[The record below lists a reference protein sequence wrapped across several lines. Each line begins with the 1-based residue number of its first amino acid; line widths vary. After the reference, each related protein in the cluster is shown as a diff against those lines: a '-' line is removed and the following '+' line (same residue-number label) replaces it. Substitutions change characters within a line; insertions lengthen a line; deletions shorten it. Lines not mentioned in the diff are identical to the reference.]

1 MCTKKQYLFVVCGH
15 TEWCESQCQ
24 TKLKRTLMNP
34 KDEKYPPP
42 CIPVTEVTD
51 PIRLVGKCST
61 CRPRTRS
68 ARSAFGTTSAT
79 SASERDAEGSLEV
92 GCRLR
97 LWWKKLT
104 WTW

>member
-1 MCTKKQYLFVVCGH
+1 MSIIPPKKTRPKQQAPHSQNNKMCTKKQYHFVVCGH

-24 TKLKRTLMNP
+24 TKMKRTLMNP
-34 KDEKYPPP
+34 KDEEYPPP

-51 PIRLVGKCST
+51 PIRLAGKCST

-79 SASERDAEGSLEV
+79 SASGA
-92 GCRLR
+92 
-97 LWWKKLT
+97 
-104 WTW
+104 